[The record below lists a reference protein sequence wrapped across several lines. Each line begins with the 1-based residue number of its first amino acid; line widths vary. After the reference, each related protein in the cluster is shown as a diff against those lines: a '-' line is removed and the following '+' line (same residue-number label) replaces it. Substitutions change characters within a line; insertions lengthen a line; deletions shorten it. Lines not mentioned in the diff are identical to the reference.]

1 MVRRMRF
8 SVIYAYFTFDDP
20 PVNTV
25 YRPGGVGERMIRQTI
40 LALFVCTAVSAS
52 ELMHEFK
59 NPSFSGNGYSNH
71 VLAMEQLRYQRE
83 KEIQEKKDAAAAK
96 LARELE
102 QTTLNKFLNNVES
115 RIYAQLSKQLVDNMF
130 TDDGST
136 SGTASIEGATI
147 YWVKDT
153 SADTISITVTEEDGS
168 VTDITV
174 PLTGF
179 GF

>member
-1 MVRRMRF
+1 
-8 SVIYAYFTFDDP
+8 
-20 PVNTV
+20 
-25 YRPGGVGERMIRQTI
+25 MIRQTL

-83 KEIQEKKDAAAAK
+83 KEIADALASEAAK
-96 LARELE
+96 AKREAE

-153 SADTISITVTEEDGS
+153 SADTISITVTEEDGTI
-168 VTDITV
+168 TDISV